1 MMMLMLIVSVM
12 EGMMMM
18 MLMLIVSVME
28 GMMRV
33 VMMTTGGI
41 DHVGGFFGAL

>member
-1 MMMLMLIVSVM
+1 MT
-12 EGMMMM
+12 GMVMM

-33 VMMTTGGI
+33 VMMMTRGI
-41 DHVGGFFGAL
+41 DHVGSFFGALQELESVA